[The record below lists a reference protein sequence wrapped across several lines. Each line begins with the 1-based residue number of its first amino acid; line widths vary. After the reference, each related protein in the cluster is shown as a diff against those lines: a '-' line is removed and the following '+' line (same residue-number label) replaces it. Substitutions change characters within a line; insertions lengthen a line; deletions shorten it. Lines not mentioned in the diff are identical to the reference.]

1 MITVENPL
9 PLANNEGSIIE
20 ITPSILTA
28 DFSRLGETLKEAVD
42 AGINWIHMDV
52 MDGNWVVNKTIT
64 FGPALIRSIR
74 NRLGPNVFIDC
85 HLMITNAEQ
94 TWTQYVEAG
103 VDLVIA
109 HIEAIDNPGAL
120 ISSIHAAGCQVGL
133 VLNPDTP
140 VNSILPYLTDL
151 DLVLVMSVVPG
162 KGGQSFMPEVEGK
175 VREFRTAID
184 RQINDGGRATKLM
197 IDGGIKHHNSAMVSD
212 WGIDVA
218 VVGSGLINDK
228 ASIAENLAEINAAMG
243 LRLVHPREH

>member
-1 MITVENPL
+1 MITLENPL
-9 PLANNEGSIIE
+9 PLAKIEGSIIE

-28 DFSRLGETLKEAVD
+28 DFSRLGETLEEAVD

-74 NRLGPNVFIDC
+74 DRVGPNIFIDC
-85 HLMITNAEQ
+85 HLMITNVEQ
-94 TWTQYVEAG
+94 TWMQYVDAG

-109 HIEAIDNPGAL
+109 HIEAIDNPAAL
-120 ISSIHAAGCQVGL
+120 ISSIQAAGCQVGL

-140 VNSILPYLTDL
+140 ANSILPYLTDL

-162 KGGQSFMPEVEGK
+162 KGGQSFMPEVEDK
-175 VREFRTAID
+175 VREFRAAID
-184 RQINDGGRATKLM
+184 RQISDGGRATKLM
-197 IDGGIKHHNSAMVSD
+197 IDGGIKHHNSALVSD

-228 ASIAENLAEINAAMG
+228 ASIAENLAEINTAMG
-243 LRLVHPREH
+243 L

>member
-1 MITVENPL
+1 MITLENPL
-9 PLANNEGSIIE
+9 PLAKIEGSIIE

-28 DFSRLGETLKEAVD
+28 DFSRLGETLEEAVD

-74 NRLGPNVFIDC
+74 DRVGPNVFIDC

-94 TWTQYVEAG
+94 TWMQYVDAG

-109 HIEAIDNPGAL
+109 HIEAIDNPAAL
-120 ISSIHAAGCQVGL
+120 ISSIQAAGCQVGL

-140 VNSILPYLTDL
+140 ANTILPYLSDL

-162 KGGQSFMPEVEGK
+162 KGGQSFMPEVEDK
-175 VREFRTAID
+175 VREFRAAID
-184 RQINDGGRATKLM
+184 RQISDGGRVTKLM
-197 IDGGIKHHNSAMVSD
+197 IDGGIKYHNSAMVSD

-228 ASIAENLAEINAAMG
+228 ASIAENLAEINTAMG
-243 LRLVHPREH
+243 L